1 MNQND
6 AEIEELIRRARD
18 GDREALGMILER
30 QRGPLRVMA
39 QRKISGPLAARIDAS
54 DVVQQTCLSVYG
66 NLGKFQGRT
75 EGEFVAWLER
85 IHEQNL
91 QNVIRDHTQ
100 AQRRAVNRE
109 ISLDAG
115 ETPAS
120 DRLQSE
126 TATPSQR
133 VMRDEQTIKMFK
145 VLERLPEDQRTVV
158 QLRHL
163 DGWSLAQIS
172 AHLGR
177 SEQSIVG
184 LLKRGMQG
192 LRKFLQN
199 ENL

>member
-1 MNQND
+1 MNQD
-6 AEIEELIRRARD
+6 DPEIEELIRRAQE
-18 GDREALGMILER
+18 GDREALGAILER
-30 QRGPLRVMA
+30 QRGPLRAMA

-66 NLGKFQGRT
+66 NLGRFQGRT

-100 AQRRAVNRE
+100 TQRRAVNRE
-109 ISLDAG
+109 TPLDAG
-115 ETPAS
+115 SVPAG
-120 DRLQSE
+120 DRLPSE
-126 TATPSQR
+126 SATPSQR
-133 VMRDEQTIKMFK
+133 VMRDEQAIQLVR
-145 VLERLPEDQRTVV
+145 VLERLPDDQKIVV

-163 DGWSLAQIS
+163 EGWSLAQIS
-172 AHLGR
+172 AHLNR

-184 LLKRGMQG
+184 LLKRGMQT
-192 LRKFLQN
+192 LRKLMQN